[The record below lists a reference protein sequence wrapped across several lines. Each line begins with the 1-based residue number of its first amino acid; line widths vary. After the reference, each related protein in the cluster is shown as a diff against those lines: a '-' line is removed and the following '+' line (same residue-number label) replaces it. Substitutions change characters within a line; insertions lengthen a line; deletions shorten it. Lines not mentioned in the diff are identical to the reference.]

1 MLNVQNEKVKNTKL
15 RKKYTWHVHVWHRT
29 IFKLKVLE
37 YKSYTNTIKK
47 SQNTSVRI
55 KQTENYRKKLKYT
68 IQVIGTNRKSLEKA
82 ESGEK
87 YK

>member
-1 MLNVQNEKVKNTKL
+1 MYMYDIVRYLNKKV
-15 RKKYTWHVHVWHRT
+15 V
-29 IFKLKVLE
+29 E

-68 IQVIGTNRKSLEKA
+68 IQVIGINRKSLEKA
-82 ESGEK
+82 ESGK
-87 YK
+87 NINRKSLSTPVTM

>member
-1 MLNVQNEKVKNTKL
+1 MYMYDIVRYLNKKV
-15 RKKYTWHVHVWHRT
+15 V
-29 IFKLKVLE
+29 E

-68 IQVIGTNRKSLEKA
+68 VIGTNRKSLEKA
-82 ESGEK
+82 ESGK
-87 YK
+87 NINRKSLSTPVIM